1 MNDMSNL
8 SNAVVSQS
16 LAGRRLENKSV
27 ILTGAAGSIGRYI
40 SRHLLREGALVTMTG
55 RDQSKLDAFVEELS
69 EEGFDAD
76 NITTIVGDCADP
88 QVCRDIVA
96 QAVGAF
102 GKLDVLVNNA
112 GAAGPKYTLRD
123 IPFTDVEMRAA
134 GSDQTMFDSA
144 MNLLGAPWN
153 MARAA
158 AAHLTDGGTI
168 VNVSTIFS
176 RTHYYGRIPYV
187 VPKSGLNALGKGLA
201 LELGE
206 ERGIRVNTLFPGP
219 IESERID
226 TVFARMDELQN
237 IPPGSTSQE
246 FRDLMITTRKT
257 EDGLDYRYP
266 TPTDV
271 ANGIVWLASEES
283 AAVSG
288 HHVEVTNGMQ
298 VPAQSRSQLVSWPDK
313 RLEDLTGHVVLILGG
328 SDYEEALT
336 YAERQIKSG
345 AHVLLA
351 FRSLEA
357 VGHARSMIQAN
368 GLDEIQLSHLDPLR
382 RESVDRTMQFI
393 DDHFGRLDGVIVL
406 PRKPNGHYGHSLC
419 GATDEDVENF
429 VREEVVAPVAFA
441 SMLATNLSR
450 WFGKC
455 DPPAITYATNGSD
468 THGNLLNEVIRASIE
483 ALIRGWR
490 HEDETLQ
497 TAGELEWAVRP
508 NQLVRYDSE
517 DKDNLT
523 FAADWAAT
531 LTNRVRQMDP
541 INLWIPKSIKRAT
554 GKESMPT
561 PLMRVLPGLH
571 KGKTAVIT
579 GGSLGIGLQLG
590 RFLAIAGCRVLL
602 SARSAAKLEE
612 ARAEI
617 VEELRGIG
625 YPQAD
630 TRVSIMAD
638 VDVGDPKALDA
649 LYDRSIELFGNV
661 DFLINNAGISGAEE
675 MVVDMTLADWNR
687 TMEANLISN
696 YSLIRKFGP
705 VMKDKGKGSILNVS
719 SYFGGEKYVAVAYP
733 NRGDYAVSKAGQRVL
748 AEILSRH
755 LGPEIQINALAPG
768 PVDGARLRGLGD
780 APGLFDRRGRLVLEN
795 KRLNQV
801 HKAILSDLKDGLTN
815 ETIMALAAN
824 EVPKLPASNSL
835 PKALSRLIGA
845 VTESGGAGNSSRYL
859 MHEGIANK
867 LMDRLVNGGIVTADD
882 RTAFMEQFVD
892 APQPFF
898 DKEEQMKSASQI
910 ESGILNRL
918 HLHKMPT
925 DEQVGLSTVFHLAD
939 DIVSGETFH
948 PSGGLKFDRSVTEG
962 ELLLPPSQTD
972 LNKLQGKRV
981 VMVGDS
987 MRKELAA
994 IGNGFVGQDVAALT
1008 VLTRSEDSARELQHA
1023 IDATDSVAFD
1033 VRCIGDDIEGA
1044 LDHILREEGGLDIV
1058 VSSPFERLPLNAL
1071 AGERHKS
1078 WDRVLSDQ
1086 QFRDLVNDQLTHHFR
1101 VARISALVPKCQ
1113 IVLLTPD
1120 TSLASTRE
1128 EFALAL
1134 FVKNSLHAFTVTLG
1148 VEGERL
1154 PTVPAV
1160 NQVQLTRRAHTEEPS
1175 NDQELAEEMTRLVH
1189 AVMQCAVP
1197 APSPSESRYLSK
1209 IFRGNAVT
1217 V

>member
-8 SNAVVSQS
+8 SNVVVSQS
-16 LAGRRLENKSV
+16 LVGRRLEDKSV

-40 SRHLLREGALVTMTG
+40 SRHLLREGAKVTMTG
-55 RDQSKLDAFVEELS
+55 RDPNKLQAFVDELS
-69 EEGFDAD
+69 EEGFDTD
-76 NITTIVGDCADP
+76 NITTITGDSADP

-96 QAVGAF
+96 LAVEQF
-102 GKLDVLVNNA
+102 GSLDVLVNNA

-123 IPFTDVEMRAA
+123 IPYTDVEMRAA

-158 AAHLTDGGTI
+158 APYLSEGGTI
-168 VNVSTIFS
+168 INVSTIFS

-187 VPKSGLNALGKGLA
+187 VPKSGLNALSKGMA
-201 LELGE
+201 IELGE

-246 FRDLMITTRKT
+246 FRDLMITTRRGD
-257 EDGLDYRYP
+257 EALEYRYP

-271 ANGIVWLASEES
+271 ANGIVWLASEEA

-288 HHVEVTNGMQ
+288 HHVEITNGMQ

-328 SDYEEALT
+328 ADYEEALT
-336 YAERQIKSG
+336 YAERQINSG

-351 FRSLEA
+351 FRTLES
-357 VGHARSMIQAN
+357 VGHARTLIQSRN
-368 GLDEIQLSHLDPLR
+368 IEEIQLSHLDPLR

-406 PRKPNGHYGHSLC
+406 PRERPGHYGHTLFAAS
-419 GATDEDVENF
+419 DEDVENF
-429 VREEVVAPVAFA
+429 VREEIVAPVAFA

-468 THGNLLNEVIRASIE
+468 KHGNLLNEVVRASVE

-497 TAGELEWAVRP
+497 TKGELEWAVRP
-508 NQLVRYDSE
+508 NQLVRFDSE

-590 RFLAIAGCRVLL
+590 RYLAIAGCRVLL
-602 SARSAAKLEE
+602 SARSQQKLEE
-612 ARAEI
+612 AQQDI
-617 VEELRGIG
+617 VDELRGIG
-625 YPQAD
+625 YPQPENRVRILAD
-630 TRVSIMAD
+630 I
-638 VDVGDPKALDA
+638 DVGDPAALDT
-649 LYDRSIELFGNV
+649 LYDHAIELFGHV

-705 VMKDKGKGSILNVS
+705 VMKNKGKGSILNVS

-801 HKAILSDLKDGLTN
+801 HKAILAAAKEGLGS
-815 ETIMALAAN
+815 ESILDLAAN
-824 EVPKLPASNSL
+824 DLQTLSGMKNTPKSLGRLFSNI
-835 PKALSRLIGA
+835 A
-845 VTESGGAGNSSRYL
+845 ESGGIGHSSRYL
-859 MHEGIANK
+859 MHSGIASK
-867 LMDRLVNGGIVTADD
+867 LVDRLVNGGTLTADEGA
-882 RTAFMEQFVD
+882 TFMEQFCD
-892 APQPFF
+892 AAEPFF
-898 DKEEQMKSASQI
+898 DREETLKSAAQI

-962 ELLLPPSQTD
+962 ELLLPPATPIWRSSQ
-972 LNKLQGKRV
+972 
-981 VMVGDS
+981 
-987 MRKELAA
+987 
-994 IGNGFVGQDVAALT
+994 
-1008 VLTRSEDSARELQHA
+1008 
-1023 IDATDSVAFD
+1023 
-1033 VRCIGDDIEGA
+1033 
-1044 LDHILREEGGLDIV
+1044 
-1058 VSSPFERLPLNAL
+1058 
-1071 AGERHKS
+1071 
-1078 WDRVLSDQ
+1078 
-1086 QFRDLVNDQLTHHFR
+1086 VN
-1101 VARISALVPKCQ
+1101 VW
-1113 IVLLTPD
+1113 
-1120 TSLASTRE
+1120 
-1128 EFALAL
+1128 
-1134 FVKNSLHAFTVTLG
+1134 
-1148 VEGERL
+1148 
-1154 PTVPAV
+1154 
-1160 NQVQLTRRAHTEEPS
+1160 
-1175 NDQELAEEMTRLVH
+1175 
-1189 AVMQCAVP
+1189 
-1197 APSPSESRYLSK
+1197 
-1209 IFRGNAVT
+1209 
-1217 V
+1217 

>member
-8 SNAVVSQS
+8 SNVVVSQS
-16 LAGRRLENKSV
+16 LVGRRLENKSI

-40 SRHLLREGALVTMTG
+40 SRHLLREGAKVTMTG
-55 RDQSKLDAFVEELS
+55 RDPSKLQAFVDELG
-69 EEGFDAD
+69 EEGFDTD
-76 NITTIVGDCADP
+76 NITTITGDSADP

-96 QAVGAF
+96 LAVEQF
-102 GKLDVLVNNA
+102 GSLDVLVNNA

-123 IPFTDVEMRAA
+123 IPYTDVEMRAA

-158 AAHLTDGGTI
+158 APYLSEGGTI
-168 VNVSTIFS
+168 INVSTIFS

-187 VPKSGLNALGKGLA
+187 VPKSGLNALSKGMA
-201 LELGE
+201 IELGE

-246 FRDLMITTRKT
+246 FRDLMITTRRGD
-257 EDGLDYRYP
+257 EALEYRYP

-271 ANGIVWLASEES
+271 ANGIVWLASEEA

-288 HHVEVTNGMQ
+288 HHVEITNGMQ

-313 RLEDLTGHVVLILGG
+313 RLEDLTDHVVLILGG
-328 SDYEEALT
+328 ADYEEALT
-336 YAERQIKSG
+336 YAERQISSG

-351 FRSLEA
+351 FRTLES
-357 VGHARSMIQAN
+357 VGHARTLIQSRN
-368 GLDEIQLSHLDPLR
+368 IEEIQLSHLDPLR

-406 PRKPNGHYGHSLC
+406 PRERPGHYGHTLFAAS
-419 GATDEDVENF
+419 DEDVENF
-429 VREEVVAPVAFA
+429 VREEIVAPVAFA

-468 THGNLLNEVIRASIE
+468 KHGNLLNEVVRASVE

-497 TAGELEWAVRP
+497 TKGELEWAVRP
-508 NQLVRYDSE
+508 NQLVRFDSE

-590 RFLAIAGCRVLL
+590 RYLAIAGCRVLL
-602 SARSAAKLEE
+602 SARSKQKLEE
-612 ARAEI
+612 AQKDI
-617 VEELRGIG
+617 VDELRGIG
-625 YPQAD
+625 YPQPENRVRILAD
-630 TRVSIMAD
+630 I
-638 VDVGDPKALDA
+638 DVGDPAALDT
-649 LYDRSIELFGNV
+649 LYDHAIELFGHV

-705 VMKDKGKGSILNVS
+705 VMKNKGKGSILNVS

-801 HKAILSDLKDGLTN
+801 HKAILAAVKEGIGSESILNLAVNDLQQLSYVKNT
-815 ETIMALAAN
+815 
-824 EVPKLPASNSL
+824 PKSLGRLFSNI
-835 PKALSRLIGA
+835 A
-845 VTESGGAGNSSRYL
+845 ESGGIGHSSRYL
-859 MHEGIANK
+859 MHSGIASK
-867 LMDRLVNGGIVTADD
+867 LVDRLVNGGTLTADEGA
-882 RTAFMEQFVD
+882 TFMAQFCD
-892 APQPFF
+892 AAEPFF
-898 DKEEQMKSASQI
+898 DREETLKSAAQI

-962 ELLLPPSQTD
+962 ELLLPPSDSD
-972 LNKLQGKRV
+972 LAKLTGKRV
-981 VMVGDS
+981 VMIGDC
-987 MRKELAA
+987 MRKELTA
-994 IGNGFVGQDVAALT
+994 IGNGFMKQGVSNLT
-1008 VLTRSEDSARELQHA
+1008 ILTRSEESARELQHA
-1023 IDATDSVAFD
+1023 ITVANDAQLD
-1033 VRCIGDDIEGA
+1033 VRCIADDIEGA
-1044 LDHILREEGGLDIV
+1044 LDHMLRHEGGFDVV

-1101 VARISALVPKCQ
+1101 VSRIAALVPNCQ